1 MLNLVYCVVQSLHL
15 VWPNSVFVIEFL
27 LLCIRFLEPVD
38 SVNGLLG
45 ATILVTSLRKFCR
58 RTAESWLLHCPGSN
72 SYI

>member
-45 ATILVTSLRKFCR
+45 ATILVTSLRKFC
-58 RTAESWLLHCPGSN
+58 
-72 SYI
+72 